1 MPGRK
6 GRAAAGRLR
15 LWPSQGDIGT
25 DELRPPP
32 GVWPGR
38 RKE

>member
-6 GRAAAGRLR
+6 GRAAVGFLR
-15 LWPSQGDIGT
+15 LWPFQRDIGT
-25 DELRPPP
+25 DEQRPPAAR
-32 GVWPGR
+32 PGR

>member
-6 GRAAAGRLR
+6 GMAAAGRLL
-15 LWPSQGDIGT
+15 LWPSQGDNGT
-25 DELRPPP
+25 DEQWPPP